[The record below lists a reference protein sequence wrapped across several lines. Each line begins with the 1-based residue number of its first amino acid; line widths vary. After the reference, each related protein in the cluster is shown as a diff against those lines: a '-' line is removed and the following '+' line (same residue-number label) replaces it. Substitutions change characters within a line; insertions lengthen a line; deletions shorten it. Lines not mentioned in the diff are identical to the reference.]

1 MLFFL
6 IWYLYSLSV
15 QVPIIVKILYLHV
28 CGIFSHKALCVFIG
42 DIVKNKVNDASFV
55 SKVMLI
61 PPEYLGDEHLTLLGK
76 DQDL

>member
-1 MLFFL
+1 MVSF
-6 IWYLYSLSV
+6 SLSV
-15 QVPIIVKILYLHV
+15 QVPIIVKILDLHV
-28 CGIFSHKALCVFIG
+28 CRIFSHEALCVFID

-61 PPEYLGDEHLTLLGK
+61 PPKYLGDEHLTLLRK